1 MTNLEKR
8 ILSLRQAGNAPT
20 KPTVLKLL
28 NDAKKE
34 THMERGGK
42 DYELAGLQALKVS
55 PPKRGI

>member
-28 NDAKKE
+28 NDAKKRLIWKE
-34 THMERGGK
+34 EGK
-42 DYELAGLQALKVS
+42 
-55 PPKRGI
+55 IMN